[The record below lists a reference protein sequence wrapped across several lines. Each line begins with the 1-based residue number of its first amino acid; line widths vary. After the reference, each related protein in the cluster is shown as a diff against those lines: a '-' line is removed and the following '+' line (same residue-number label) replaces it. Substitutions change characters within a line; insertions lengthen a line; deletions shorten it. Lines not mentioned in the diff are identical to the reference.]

1 MNRMKAITASDLNL
15 NKDKSRLDCLRL
27 VSTRL
32 TFFVL
37 DFLVENLAG
46 FSIFMVLSSLLMED
60 SRDLEELVR

>member
-1 MNRMKAITASDLNL
+1 MANL
-15 NKDKSRLDCLRL
+15 HDNPKGLERL